1 MPVLTPKQAR
11 FAEEYVLDHN
21 GAAAAVRAG
30 YSARSAKQIATELL
44 TKPDL
49 RAAVAAQEALV
60 AAEMAMTRQRVVG
73 ELLEAVE
80 LARAQANPAGMIAGW
95 REIARICG
103 LYAPER
109 VTVGIENSEAE
120 NGFARMSDAELMA
133 VMAEGGDDSVA
144 MSITKRSAAHEAT
157 PASGGSVF
165 LRRMTAD

>member
-1 MPVLTPKQAR
+1 MLALTPKQQLFVA
-11 FAEEYVLDHN
+11 EYVIDHN

-30 YSARSAKQIATELL
+30 YSARSGKQIANELL

-60 AAEMAMTRQRVVG
+60 AAEVGMTRQRVVR

-80 LARAQANPAGMIAGW
+80 LARKQANPAGMIAGW

-109 VTVGIENSEAE
+109 LTVGVEAVGTEND
-120 NGFARMSDAELMA
+120 FVRMSDTELLA
-133 VMAEGGDDSVA
+133 IVA
-144 MSITKRSAAHEAT
+144 DTGT
-157 PASGGSVF
+157 
-165 LRRMTAD
+165 D